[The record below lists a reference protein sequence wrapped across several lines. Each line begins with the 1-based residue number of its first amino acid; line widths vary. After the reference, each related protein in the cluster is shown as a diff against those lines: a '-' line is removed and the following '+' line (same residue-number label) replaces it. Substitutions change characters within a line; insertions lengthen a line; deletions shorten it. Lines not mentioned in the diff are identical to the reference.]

1 MAVPTQPIPDE
12 TMADLPTWQDSSP
25 GQQPTHRG
33 LVLFTVVTPGLCI
46 LLQTDASLQHLSK
59 VTVLPGFI

>member
-1 MAVPTQPIPDE
+1 MVVLTQPVPDE
-12 TMADLPTWQDSSP
+12 TMAESPTWQDSSP
-25 GQQPTHRG
+25 VQQPTHRG

-46 LLQTDASLQHLSK
+46 LLQADASLQHLSK